1 MTFKHQFQWI
11 NMKQN
16 HTDSGKRSNEASA
29 PGRDHSLDLLKGVAC
44 VLMLLAH
51 THLQIDLPSKA
62 VTFFGNFTP
71 VLFFAVSGITANFQ
85 ARKYPVAGILVTYIM
100 IFMLGLSFA
109 AMISGNF
116 WVSFNMDILQ
126 IIAVGVLTLYLV
138 QRFLNPGPWFH
149 LGAAITIF
157 ALKLATDGLSRDL
170 WWMAYLQNVL
180 LEPGNF
186 VVIPWLF
193 PFFLGMFC
201 HLAANR
207 YNLWLAGTSLF
218 LMGLMQ
224 AAGVALGIDN
234 RWDMSAGYFL
244 FSALI
249 TSGAFY
255 VARRLP
261 QATITRTFSWLLWLG
276 RNSLLF
282 LYVHM
287 GVIWLVKEYTVGIWG
302 SYLVWPVVT
311 AASIG
316 LMWSLP
322 PLLKTLRAPA
332 LMRGLASWMILA
344 VLILAAPLVLPA
356 GAPLVLTEFALGLVF
371 SLYYVSMTQA
381 LKGLTWTPGQYALTR
396 SLKDKMRSGV

>member
-1 MTFKHQFQWI
+1 
-11 NMKQN
+11 
-16 HTDSGKRSNEASA
+16 
-29 PGRDHSLDLLKGVAC
+29 
-44 VLMLLAH
+44 MLLAH

-62 VTFFGNFTP
+62 VTFLGNFTP

-85 ARKYPVAGILVTYIM
+85 ARKYPVAGILITYIM
-100 IFMLGLSFA
+100 IFLLGLSFA

-138 QRFLNPGPWFH
+138 QRYLKPGPWFH
-149 LGAAITIF
+149 LGAAVAVF
-157 ALKLATDGLSRDL
+157 ALKLATNALPRDL
-170 WWMAYLQNVL
+170 WWMAYLENIL

-207 YNLWLAGTSLF
+207 YNLWLAGTAL
-218 LMGLMQ
+218 LVMGLMQ
-224 AAGVALGIDN
+224 AAGMSLGIDN

-244 FSALI
+244 FSVLI
-249 TSGAFY
+249 TSSAFY
-255 VARRLP
+255 VARQLP
-261 QATITRTFSWLLWLG
+261 PAIIPRVFAWLLWLG
-276 RNSLLF
+276 KNSLLF

-287 GVIWLVKEYTVGIWG
+287 GVIWLVKEYTVNIWG

-316 LMWSLP
+316 LMWLLP
-322 PLLKTLRAPA
+322 PLLKFIRIPA
-332 LMRGLASWMILA
+332 LMRGLSSWVFLA
-344 VLILAAPLVLPA
+344 VLILAAPLVLPP

-381 LKGLTWTPGQYALTR
+381 LKGLSWTPGQYASTR
-396 SLKDKMRSGV
+396 RFKDKMRSGA